1 MNIDTT
7 AASGWTCRRCG
18 QHMGYGQTHV
28 CYGYGSEDTIMYSP
42 STELSLEDRVAKL
55 ETYVADLR
63 SAVEE
68 LIKAMPVG

>member
-1 MNIDTT
+1 
-7 AASGWTCRRCG
+7 
-18 QHMGYGQTHV
+18 
-28 CYGYGSEDTIMYSP
+28 MYSP